1 MAFSVRWTMSN
12 QVLVVGGGAAGMMAA
27 ICAAENG
34 AAVTLLE
41 PNERLGKKLNIT
53 GKGRCNV
60 TNNAD
65 LQTLL
70 ANVPRNGKFLYSA
83 FSRFDGRDTMA
94 FFEKLGVPLK
104 TERGNR
110 VFPVSDRAFDISGAL
125 EKRLRAL
132 KVKLVRD
139 RAVAVLMEDGALT
152 GAAGE
157 KGTYSADAVILA
169 TGGVSYPATG
179 STGEGHR
186 MAETIGHTV
195 TLLQGS
201 LVPLREKGNDC
212 ARMQGLS
219 LRNVE
224 LTVFENNKKIYT
236 DFGELLFTHFG
247 LSGPLVLSASAHM
260 RHFEKKSYRLEIDLK
275 PALDETALDKRLV
288 SDFTKYANS
297 DFVNALNDLLP
308 QKMIPIIVER
318 SNIDPRR
325 KVHEIT
331 REQRRTLLQL
341 LKHFSVEVAGLRPV
355 TDAIITS
362 GGIKISEINPTTME
376 SKLIKGLYFAGELID
391 VDAYTGGFNLQIA
404 WATGR
409 AAGMAAAESTKKR
422 ENEK

>member
-1 MAFSVRWTMSN
+1 
-12 QVLVVGGGAAGMMAA
+12 
-27 ICAAENG
+27 
-34 AAVTLLE
+34 
-41 PNERLGKKLNIT
+41 
-53 GKGRCNV
+53 
-60 TNNAD
+60 
-65 LQTLL
+65 
-70 ANVPRNGKFLYSA
+70 
-83 FSRFDGRDTMA
+83 
-94 FFEKLGVPLK
+94 
-104 TERGNR
+104 
-110 VFPVSDRAFDISGAL
+110 
-125 EKRLRAL
+125 
-132 KVKLVRD
+132 
-139 RAVAVLMEDGALT
+139 
-152 GAAGE
+152 
-157 KGTYSADAVILA
+157 
-169 TGGVSYPATG
+169 
-179 STGEGHR
+179 
-186 MAETIGHTV
+186 
-195 TLLQGS
+195 
-201 LVPLREKGNDC
+201 
-212 ARMQGLS
+212 MQGLS

-260 RHFEKKSYRLEIDLK
+260 RRFEKKSYRLEIDLK

-376 SKLIKGLYFAGELID
+376 SKLVKGLYFAGELID

>member
-1 MAFSVRWTMSN
+1 MMN
-12 QVLVVGGGAAGMMAA
+12 KKIVVIGGGPAGMMAA
-27 ICAAENG
+27 ISAAEQG
-34 AAVTLLE
+34 GSVTLLE

-60 TNNAD
+60 TNNAG
-65 LQTLL
+65 LEELL
-70 ANVPRNGKFLYSA
+70 ANVPKNGKFLYSA

-125 EKRLRAL
+125 ERRLKAL
-132 KVKLVRD
+132 KVTIVRD
-139 RAVAVLMEDGALT
+139 RATGIDIDEDTVTAVT
-152 GAAGE
+152 GE
-157 KGTYSADAVILA
+157 RGTYPAHSVILA

-186 MAETIGHTV
+186 MAANLGHTV
-195 TLLQGS
+195 TPLQGS
-201 LVPLREKGNDC
+201 LVPLREKGNFC

-219 LRNVE
+219 LRNVS

-236 DFGELLFTHFG
+236 DFGEMLFTHFG
-247 LSGPLVLSASAHM
+247 VSGPLVLSASAHM
-260 RHFEKKSYRLEIDLK
+260 RRFDKKEYRLEIDLK
-275 PALDETALDKRLV
+275 PALDEQTLDKRLL
-288 SDFTKYANS
+288 SDFEKHANQ
-297 DFVNALNDLLP
+297 DFCNALSDLLP
-308 QKMIPIIVER
+308 QKLIPVMVELSGIPER
-318 SNIDPRR
+318 Q
-325 KVHEIT
+325 KVNEIT

-341 LKHFSVEVAGLRPV
+341 LKHFPIAVAGLRPV

-376 SKLIKGLYFAGELID
+376 SKLVKGLYFAGELID
-391 VDAYTGGFNLQIA
+391 TDAYTGGFNLQIA

-409 AAGMAAAESTKKR
+409 AAGIAAATTNK
-422 ENEK
+422 